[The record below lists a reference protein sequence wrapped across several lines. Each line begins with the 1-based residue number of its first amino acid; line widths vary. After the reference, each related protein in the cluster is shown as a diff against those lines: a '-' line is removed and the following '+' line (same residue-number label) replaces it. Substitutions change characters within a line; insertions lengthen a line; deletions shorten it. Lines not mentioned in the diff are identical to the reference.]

1 MVIRHS
7 RSQYPGILVLKG
19 TFVSKNTYLF
29 TGNLKAQSHLATCT
43 PSMTAKVAKGAPL
56 PVPSF
61 ETERGR
67 LLYMP
72 GAGLRSKLRGAVTAM
87 LLEALEARGAKRF
100 SLTDAQLNRVGGI
113 KQAGAESTLDA
124 QGYLRMVA
132 ANPTIG
138 LFGASTP
145 WVKGKAMIGHLIC
158 KSPEIRPMRVDGV
171 RADILKRDPGMVEFL
186 DESSMQSYN
195 DDIRR
200 TKEFAIVKAEKA
212 KLEAE
217 LRKANA
223 DERKKIREQLAAIDE
238 RVKKE
243 NLHHVSAQMPLSGYE
258 AIPPGAELENAIS
271 LVGASD
277 IELGGMLAALERFAE
292 NPVLGAHAS
301 QGAGVVSGSWEIS
314 KTRVG
319 YIGKVTLKPFIGL
332 EIEGEELLKAKE
344 AFHAFIASDACQ
356 PYADTASMIETEEE
370 EAA

>member
-1 MVIRHS
+1 M
-7 RSQYPGILVLKG
+7 
-19 TFVSKNTYLF
+19 SKNTYHF
-29 TGNLKAQSHLATCT
+29 TGNLKAQSHMATCT
-43 PSMTAKVAKGAPL
+43 PSMTAKVAKNAPL

-87 LLEALEARGAKRF
+87 LLEALEARGARRF

-124 QGYLRMVA
+124 AGYLRMVA
-132 ANPTIG
+132 SNPAIG
-138 LFGASTP
+138 IFGASTP
-145 WVKGKAMIGHLIC
+145 WVKGKAMVGHLIC
-158 KSPEIRPMRVDGV
+158 KSPEVRPMRVDGV
-171 RADILKRDPGMVEFL
+171 RADIIKRDPGIVEFL
-186 DESSMQSYN
+186 NAASMDSYN
-195 DDIRR
+195 ADIQR
-200 TKEFAIVKAEKA
+200 TKDYALVKAEKA
-212 KLEAE
+212 KLEAD

-223 DERKKIREQLAAIDE
+223 DERKKIREQIAKIEE
-238 RVKKE
+238 RIKKE
-243 NLHHVSAQMPLSGYE
+243 GLQHVSAQMPLSGYE

-271 LVGASD
+271 MVGASE
-277 IELGGMLAALERFAE
+277 IELGGMIAALERFAE

-301 QGAGVVSGSWEIS
+301 HGAGVVSGSWEVN

-319 YIGKVTLKPFIGL
+319 YIGKLTIKPFMGL
-332 EIEGEELLKAKE
+332 EIEGEELIRAKE

-356 PYADTASMIETEEE
+356 PYSDTASMIDAEEE